1 MTVLSAFLVAV
12 LFGCGVYL
20 MLSRNVQRL
29 VLGFIVLSNGVN
41 LMVLTAAGLPADAA
55 PPLVASADAAAAG
68 VFADPL
74 PQAFILTAIVIG
86 LAITAFL
93 LAMAA
98 RTYREAGTDDLET
111 LP

>member
-1 MTVLSAFLVAV
+1 VSIT
-12 LFGCGVYL
+12 
-20 MLSRNVQRL
+20 
-29 VLGFIVLSNGVN
+29 
-41 LMVLTAAGLPADAA
+41 
-55 PPLVASADAAAAG
+55 
-68 VFADPL
+68 DPL

-98 RTYREAGTDDLET
+98 RTYHERGTEELET